1 MKRLINILVF
11 ISIASNCIAQNEEMR
26 VIDSM
31 RNVMAKQ
38 EGVQRVE
45 TMTEL
50 AQALFNVSYDDCIL
64 LGEKAVIEAEKLKDE
79 DLLSWTHW
87 KLGNSYMNH
96 YDFDLAYEHFE
107 KALELLEGEEDSEW
121 RMYALDYKGRVE
133 LLMGNLDLAL
143 QTFQRDLSVSEKLG
157 DELNCGDVLNNLAY
171 IYFQQNNI
179 DKAMECF
186 QDARQRYV
194 QGNDS
199 LSIAQC
205 DNNISNIYVQWQQ
218 YDEALA
224 LLEKAIPV
232 FEQNGDDASLAHAYQ
247 NVGTIYSTGL
257 VNLDSALVYLRKS
270 IVCAEMVG
278 DQMTLVEDEIELAN
292 VLKLLNRNGEA
303 INLYQS
309 ALHSSEKMG
318 YLNGML
324 SAYKNLGIYYNE
336 AGDFTTSAIYLKRC
350 MDLASEKG
358 NQLYVNSIRPYL
370 IADYA
375 HMGHFVE
382 MKKELGLY
390 TDNYESILNES
401 NVLDE
406 ELAHLRENAAD
417 LFQQYESQNNQIQT
431 LQTQRNHYRMAFFGL
446 LTVALFIVVLPI
458 TYKIVR
464 KKRAKIE
471 KG

>member
-1 MKRLINILVF
+1 MKRLINIWFFLCLSLMTF
-11 ISIASNCIAQNEEMR
+11 AQEEMW
-26 VIDSM
+26 VIDSLESA
-31 RNVMAKQ
+31 MAKQ
-38 EGVQRVE
+38 EGREKVE
-45 TMTEL
+45 TMMEL
-50 AQALFNVSYDDCIL
+50 SKAFFDFSFDDCINW
-64 LGEKAVIEAEKLKDE
+64 GEKAIVEAIQFHDE
-79 DLLSWTHW
+79 ELLAKAYW
-87 KLGNSYMNH
+87 KIGLH
-96 YDFDLAYEHFE
+96 YLYHYELDLAHEQLD
-107 KALELLEGEEDSEW
+107 KAYKILRNKGDS
-121 RMYALDYKGRVE
+121 E
-133 LLMGNLDLAL
+133 LLMRVLNFKGGVELFIGDMDSAL
-143 QTFQRDLSVSEKLG
+143 ITLQYNQQVSENLG
-157 DELNCGDVLNNLAY
+157 DELNYADVLNNLAY
-171 IYFQQNNI
+171 IHFQQNNI

-224 LLEKAIPV
+224 LLEQAIPV

-292 VLKLLNRNGEA
+292 VLKLLNRNAEA

-324 SAYKNLGIYYNE
+324 GAYKNLGIYYNE

-375 HMGHFVE
+375 HMGYFVE

-390 TDNYESILNES
+390 TDNYENILNES

>member
-11 ISIASNCIAQNEEMR
+11 ICLPLMAFAQEEMR
-26 VIDSM
+26 EIDSLESI
-31 RNVMAKQ
+31 MAKQ
-38 EGVQRVE
+38 EGREKVE
-45 TMTEL
+45 TMMEL
-50 AQALFNVSYDDCIL
+50 SKAFFDFSFDDCINW
-64 LGEKAVIEAEKLKDE
+64 GEKAIIEAIEFHDE
-79 DLLSWTHW
+79 ELLAKAYW
-87 KLGNSYMNH
+87 KIGLRYL
-96 YDFDLAYEHFE
+96 YHFE
-107 KALELLEGEEDSEW
+107 
-121 RMYALDYKGRVE
+121 
-133 LLMGNLDLAL
+133 LDLAHEQFDKAFQILKNKGDSDLLMRVLNTKGGVELFIGDMDSALITL
-143 QTFQRDLSVSEKLG
+143 QYNQQVSENLG
-157 DELNCGDVLNNLAY
+157 DELNYADVLNNLAY
-171 IYFQQNNI
+171 IHFQQNNI

-224 LLEKAIPV
+224 LLEQAIPV
-232 FEQNGDDASLAHAYQ
+232 FEQNGDEASLAHAYQ

-270 IVCAEMVG
+270 IVCVEMVG

-375 HMGHFVE
+375 HMGYFVE

-390 TDNYESILNES
+390 TDNYENILNES

-431 LQTQRNHYRMAFFGL
+431 LQTQRNHYRLAFFGL
-446 LTVALFIVVLPI
+446 LTVAFFFVVMMI
-458 TYKIVR
+458 AYKIVR